1 MLLSQF
7 TNAKYDIEISG
18 ITADSREVKKGFLF
32 ASLNDDKFIAD
43 AIAKGAVAL
52 MIDKKSVFNV
62 PDDIIVIRSDNPAK
76 EFALAAAKYFGA
88 QPQNIAAITGTNG
101 KTSIADFVR
110 QILTMM
116 NYKAASNGT
125 LGLIKGN
132 NPPIPSPNTTPACVT
147 LQRELKNLV
156 DDGFDWLAIEASSH
170 GLEQYRLGGVRAKVA
185 GFTNLTRDHLD
196 YHLTM
201 ENYLQ
206 AKLILFKEILQDGGS
221 AVLNADIPEFV
232 QIANAC
238 ERKKIVTYGYNG
250 KDIKLIKTTP
260 LTHGQKLDIVYYGK
274 NYSVEIPLAGEFQ
287 AMNILCALGIV
298 AELTGKPD
306 EAIMFVS
313 RIKGAKGR
321 LELAGQTTNGA
332 AIYIDYA
339 HTPDALENVIK
350 ALRPHTKGKLNV
362 LFGCGGD
369 RDAGKRPIMGKIAND
384 LADEVYIT
392 DDNPRTE
399 APAPIRDQI
408 LAACPK
414 GKNIPNRATAI
425 ETAIRE
431 LNRGD
436 ILILAGKGHETGQYV
451 MGNVLPFSDH
461 EECQKAL
468 TKINQGN

>member
-7 TNAKYDIEISG
+7 TNTSYDIEISG

-43 AIAKGAVAL
+43 AIVKGAVAI
-52 MIDKKSVFNV
+52 MINNNSEIKT
-62 PDDIIVIRSDNPAK
+62 PDNIVVIRSDNPAK

-125 LGLIKGN
+125 WGLIKGN
-132 NPPIPSPNTTPACVT
+132 NPPIPSPNTTPVCVT
-147 LQRELKNLV
+147 LQRELKNLA

-170 GLEQYRLGGVRAKVA
+170 GLAQYRLGGVKAKVA
-185 GFTNLTRDHLD
+185 GFTNFTRDHLD
-196 YHLTM
+196 YHKTM

-221 AVLNADIPEFV
+221 AVLNADIAEFA
-232 QIANAC
+232 QIAKAC
-238 ERKKIVTYGYNG
+238 EGKKVVSYGRNG
-250 KDIKLIKTTP
+250 NDIKLIKATP
-260 LTHGQKLDIVYYGK
+260 LTHGQKLDIIYYGK
-274 NYSVEIPLAGEFQ
+274 PHSIEIPLAGEFQ
-287 AMNILCALGIV
+287 AMNVLCALGMA
-298 AELTGKPD
+298 AELTGKTD
-306 EAIMFVS
+306 EVIKFVGK
-313 RIKGAKGR
+313 ITGAKGR
-321 LELAGQTTNGA
+321 LELAGKTPDSA

-350 ALRPHTKGKLNV
+350 ALRPHTSGKLKV

-399 APAPIRDQI
+399 EPELIREQI

-414 GKNIPNRATAI
+414 GKNIPDRAKAI

-431 LNRGD
+431 LGNGD
-436 ILILAGKGHETGQYV
+436 VLILAGKGHETGQYV
-451 MGNVLPFSDH
+451 MGKVLPFSDH

-468 TKINQGN
+468 NLLT